1 MSDVLDK
8 DKEKDTELDNENKD
22 KSNEEKT
29 YTQKELDEIL
39 RKKETDFTVKEE
51 LLKSQLTDTTNK
63 LVSTSEKVD
72 KISEEFSNLL
82 KEREQEKIANM
93 DEQKREKYLRDKA
106 KAEKTQAEIEKEEA
120 LIKKDKEA
128 TEKLEKAEKLII
140 NSTRRDLAVELDL
153 PKHLHKY
160 VGGTDEET
168 IKASI
173 AQLKEDYNITEEVIK
188 TKVKEKVGEK
198 FKNGGV
204 SFEEGEIG
212 EAKLDLKDFQKMT
225 TMEKAHMMVNNRP
238 LFDKYRALQKT
249 YLGSLD

>member
-1 MSDVLDK
+1 MSDILDK
-8 DKEKDTELDNENKD
+8 DKDVDKTEKVEKVEQQQ
-22 KSNEEKT
+22 EKT
-29 YTQKELDEIL
+29 YTQKELEDIL
-39 RKKETDFTVKEE
+39 KQKETDFTVKEE
-51 LLKSQLTDTTNK
+51 LLKSQLADTTNK
-63 LVSTSEKVD
+63 LVETNSKVD
-72 KISEEFSNLL
+72 KISEDFKALL
-82 KEREQEKIANM
+82 TEREQEKIANM

-120 LIKKDKEA
+120 LSRKDKEA
-128 TEKLEKAEKLII
+128 TEKLEKATQLIV
-140 NSTRRDLAVELDL
+140 NSTRKDLAVEMDL

-173 AQLKEDYNITEEVIK
+173 NQLKEDYGITEEVIK

-204 SFEEGEIG
+204 AFEEGDIG
-212 EAKLDLKDFQKMT
+212 KAKLDLKDFQKMT

-238 LFDKYRALQKT
+238 LFDEYRALQKQ
-249 YLGSLD
+249 YVGNLD